1 MVLGLIIGR
10 MTMFIGQN
18 LIFTLSEKNANSTIS
33 LKVKALCWPIIQWSF
48 ALLIPGVLDDSI
60 ILIS

>member
-33 LKVKALCWPIIQWSF
+33 LKVKALCRPIIQWSF